1 MSLIKKLPL
10 KKIFLTAEWR
20 KLAMANYAIDKSLLT
35 KHLPYKTELD
45 FFGDTCYV
53 SLIGFMFLNT
63 RMKNI
68 GVPFHKNFPEV
79 NLRFY
84 VRYKDGNIWKRGAV
98 FISEV
103 VPLPALA
110 LVANTIYGEHYE
122 TMRMKHNWQINEKT
136 ISAEYKWKKGDWNTF
151 KVTAENKPK
160 DISIGSEAEF
170 ITEHYWGYTQRG
182 ATKTSEYG
190 VEHQRWQIYD
200 TTDYI
205 IDVDFKKMYGYTFA
219 FLKNETP
226 TSVFLVEGS
235 EILIREGSKI

>member
-1 MSLIKKLPL
+1 MQKT
-10 KKIFLTAEWR
+10 FLTAEWR
-20 KLAMANYAIDKSLLT
+20 KLSMANYTIDKSLLS
-35 KHLPYKTELD
+35 KYLPYKTELD
-45 FFGDTCYV
+45 FYGDTCYV

-63 RMKNI
+63 RIKGV
-68 GVPFHKNFPEV
+68 GVPLHKNFPEV

-84 VRYKDGNIWKRGAV
+84 VRYKDGDTWKRGAV

-110 LVANTIYGEHYE
+110 IVANTIYGEHYE
-122 TMRMKHNWQINEKT
+122 TMRMKHEWHIKDEK
-136 ISAEYKWKKGDWNTF
+136 ISVAYSWKKGDWHSF
-151 KVTAENKPK
+151 KVVAENNPK
-160 DISIGSEAEF
+160 EILGGSEEEF

-190 VEHQRWQIYD
+190 VEHPRWKIYE
-200 TTDYI
+200 TAHYA
-205 IDVDFKKMYGYTFA
+205 IDVDFKKMYGDAFA

-235 EILIREGSKI
+235 EVLIREGKLI